1 MRVCLVI
8 VSQIR
13 LLAGVTAK
21 CIDTGLLFFMRPGQ
35 VTARH
40 YSRVV
45 MVLDI
50 NLLENEFQ
58 RCVIYIV
65 DVSTHTAT
73 ANDLMVSTSSFD
85 RTWY

>member
-1 MRVCLVI
+1 M
-8 VSQIR
+8 
-13 LLAGVTAK
+13 
-21 CIDTGLLFFMRPGQ
+21 
-35 VTARH
+35 TARH

-73 ANDLMVSTSSFD
+73 ANYLMVSTSSFD